1 VLRRRFFVSIL
12 VLVVLTGAALLL
24 VRLLA
29 PPADKQLNVG
39 GFFQIKVGMSLSEVE
54 RLLGGPPGNYGRYS
68 EETGSM
74 TLEGYLAPPGSGEK
88 VWCNDENRFEIY
100 FDQQKQVVGYH
111 KRARYSQEPGP
122 SWLERLRKWLGRG
135 LVHVS
140 PLARS
145 LTGRR
150 P

>member
-1 VLRRRFFVSIL
+1 MLTALVYAVLRRRFFVSIL

-29 PPADKQLNVG
+29 PAADKQLNVG

-54 RLLGGPPGNYGRYS
+54 RL
-68 EETGSM
+68 
-74 TLEGYLAPPGSGEK
+74 GYLAPPGSVEK

-122 SWLERLRKWLGRG
+122 SWLGRLRKWLG
-135 LVHVS
+135 V
-140 PLARS
+140 
-145 LTGRR
+145 
-150 P
+150 